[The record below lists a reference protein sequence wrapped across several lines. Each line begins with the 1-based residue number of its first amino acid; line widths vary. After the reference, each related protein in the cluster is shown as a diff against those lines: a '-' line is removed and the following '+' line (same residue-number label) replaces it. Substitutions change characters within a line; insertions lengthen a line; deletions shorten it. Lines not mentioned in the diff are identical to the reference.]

1 MKRHKTLASLSIVV
15 LLLIGGSP
23 SARAADALDPRI
35 VHALA
40 AEPGGVV
47 TSPTTVVW
55 PELGMEL
62 TLPADDATFGLSTK
76 CPSGTI
82 CAFEDLGEGGTR
94 LSWGSCG
101 TFSTAALTSVESV
114 ANARSIGTVQAR
126 LGTTVVASTS
136 AGNFTNVYGATDNI
150 RCF

>member
-1 MKRHKTLASLSIVV
+1 MKQYKTLTVLSLAV
-15 LLLIGGSP
+15 LLLIVGSP
-23 SARAADALDPRI
+23 AARAVDALDPRI

-47 TSPTTVVW
+47 TSSTTVVW

-62 TLPADDATFGLSTK
+62 TIPDDVATFGLSTK

-82 CAFEDLGEGGTR
+82 CAFEDLNEGGTR

-114 ANARSIGTVQAR
+114 ANARSIGTVHAR

-136 AGNFTNVYGATDNI
+136 AGNFANVYGVTDNI

>member
-1 MKRHKTLASLSIVV
+1 MA
-15 LLLIGGSP
+15 LLVGGSTTA
-23 SARAADALDPRI
+23 SAADDLDPRI
-35 VHALA
+35 VYALA

-62 TLPADDATFGLSTK
+62 TIQDDAVPFGLSTN
-76 CPSGTI
+76 CPSGNI
-82 CAFEDLGEGGTR
+82 CAFSGTSEAGTR
-94 LSWGSCG
+94 LTWGSCG
-101 TFSTAALTSVESV
+101 TFSTAALSSVGSV

-126 LGTTVVASTS
+126 SGTTVLASTS
-136 AGNFTNVYGATDNI
+136 AGNFVNVIGTVDNI